1 MNDKILTGIFT
12 KFSGSALSTAL
23 GARMYSR
30 YAPQGTAFPYA
41 TVDISSLISDWTFT
55 EDIEDADVLF
65 NLYSKSTS
73 ETEITGLLNNLIS
86 LYDDCTL
93 TVTGYTPLFMQRDIT
108 RSLSNPEYGIRQYSV
123 IYNLEI
129 IK

>member
-1 MNDKILTGIFT
+1 MLDKVLTGLFT

-41 TVDISSLISDWTFT
+41 TVDISTGAADETFS
-55 EDIEDADVLF
+55 EAIEDLDVLF
-65 NLYSKSTS
+65 NLYSKSSS
-73 ETEITGLLNNLIS
+73 ETEITGLLNNLIA
-86 LYDDCTL
+86 LYDNCSL
-93 TVTGYTPLFMQRDIT
+93 SVTGYTHLFMQRDIT

-123 IYNLEI
+123 IYNVEI